1 MNTLWERIEELDNV
15 ISAELQLKMLE
26 EARRIMRRAS
36 RWYIRHGNKAQ
47 SIDEAIASYRG
58 TFDILSKNLQHYLV
72 ESEYSQLEKAT
83 QKYID
88 QGVPQDIAYQVA
100 SFSNMFSSFDLAQ
113 IVEADKHDTDV
124 VAKLYYQLGS
134 KLELHWFLDQI
145 NNQTVANHWQA
156 LARASYREELDW
168 QQRSIT
174 ANLLS
179 SREDT
184 QDANTILDEWIES
197 NQVLLKRWYHMM
209 SEFKTSSTHE
219 FAKFSVALRELML
232 LSVKSSH

>member
-1 MNTLWERIEELDNV
+1 MKTLWARIEELDN
-15 ISAELQLKMLE
+15 IIPAKLQLKMLD
-26 EARRIMRRAS
+26 EARRIMRRAA

-47 SIDEAIASYRG
+47 SIEEAIASYRG
-58 TFDILSKNLQHYLV
+58 TFDTLSKNLQHYLV
-72 ESEYSQLEKAT
+72 ESEYVQLEAAT
-83 QKYID
+83 QRYID
-88 QGVPQDIAYQVA
+88 KGVPQDIAYQVA

-134 KLELHWFLDQI
+134 RLELHWFLDQI
-145 NNQTVANHWQA
+145 NNQAVSNHWQA

-168 QQRSIT
+168 QQRSIA
-174 ANLLS
+174 ANLLQINPDAS
-179 SREDT
+179 DADKILEDWM
-184 QDANTILDEWIES
+184 QS

-209 SEFKTSSTHE
+209 SEFKTSTTHE

-232 LSVKSSH
+232 LSVKSNH